1 MGSEF
6 EVEATAPA
14 ASTRGPAAVPSA
26 RCCGVGVVGAVVDVR
41 HSVVRFVDMLNRY
54 GLVISWV
61 YNTVFFVMVI
71 VVMSVYICFVV
82 VCGTIGTLHR
92 SHVGWWRGAACIRKG
107 VFLAVCRSFGWSRSL
122 FCWYVSFFNRRVFV

>member
-1 MGSEF
+1 
-6 EVEATAPA
+6 VEATAPT
-14 ASTRGPAAVPSA
+14 ASTRGLAVAPSA
-26 RCCGVGVVGAVVDVR
+26 RCCGVGVVGADVGVR
-41 HSVVRFVDMLNRY
+41 NCVVRFVDMSKRF

-61 YNTVFFVMVI
+61 YKAVCFVMVI